1 MDAARPRQGLQNRTL
16 WILVVGL
23 TAVGLAG
30 VLVDFLGLFVAAGHG
45 FGGGCALAGM
55 GFLLILFGLVLVL
68 IFVGLVGSIA
78 SLGLALFWRGSL
90 WGPALLIAGNLLS
103 MAFYAWS
110 PVYAG
115 QVVWAGAVVVL
126 ASAPAVAVVLLLPA
140 LVSRG
145 RIRVRL
151 LEVVLLGLIGVP
163 LVWLWVGGLTADVT
177 AASTL
182 PPQLEHSASA
192 TC

>member
-1 MDAARPRQGLQNRTL
+1 MDAARPKRGPQGRTL
-16 WILVVGL
+16 WILVAGL
-23 TAVGLAG
+23 TAAGLAG
-30 VLVDFLGLFVAAGHG
+30 VVVDFLGLFVAAGHG

-55 GFLLILFGLVLVL
+55 GFLLILIGLVLVV
-68 IFVGLVGSIA
+68 IFVGLVGSVA
-78 SLGLALFWRGSL
+78 SLGLALLWRGSL
-90 WGPALLIAGNLLS
+90 WGPALLIASNLLS

-126 ASAPAVAVVLLLPA
+126 AIAPAVAVVVLLPA

-145 RIRVRL
+145 RIRVRV
-151 LEVVLLGLIGVP
+151 LELVVLGLIAVP
-163 LVWLWVGGLTADVT
+163 LVWLWVGGLAADVT

-182 PPQLEHSASA
+182 PPHPQQTASA
-192 TC
+192 AC

>member
-1 MDAARPRQGLQNRTL
+1 M
-16 WILVVGL
+16 

-30 VLVDFLGLFVAAGHG
+30 VLVDFIGFFVAAGHG

-55 GFLLILFGLVLVL
+55 GFLLIVFGLVLVL
-68 IFVGLVGSIA
+68 IFLGLVGSLA

-90 WGPALLIAGNLLS
+90 WGPALLIASNLLS

-110 PVYAG
+110 PVYPGQAG
-115 QVVWAGAVVVL
+115 WAGAVLVL
-126 ASAPAVAVVLLLPA
+126 ASVPAVAVLLLLPA

-145 RIRVRL
+145 RIRVR
-151 LEVVLLGLIGVP
+151 VVELVVLGLIAVP
-163 LVWLWVGGLTADVT
+163 LVWLWVGGVIADVT

-182 PPQLEHSASA
+182 PPQAQHSARA
-192 TC
+192 AC

>member
-1 MDAARPRQGLQNRTL
+1 MEAAKPTQGMRRRTL
-16 WILVVGL
+16 WIVVAGF

-30 VLVDFLGLFVAAGHG
+30 VVVDFIGFFAAAGHG

-55 GFLLILFGLVLVL
+55 GFILIVVGLVLVL
-68 IFVGLVGSIA
+68 TFVGVVGSLA

-90 WGPALLIAGNLLS
+90 WGPALLIATNFLA

-110 PVYAG
+110 PVYPG
-115 QVVWAGAVVVL
+115 QVMWAGVVLAL
-126 ASAPAVAVVLLLPA
+126 ASAPAIAVVLLLPA

-145 RIRVRL
+145 RIRVRV
-151 LEVVLLGLIGVP
+151 LELVVLVLIGVP
-163 LVWLWVGGLTADVT
+163 LVWLWVGGVSADVT

-182 PPQLEHSASA
+182 PPQLQHSARA
-192 TC
+192 AC